1 MNSTISLK
9 ISAAKGC
16 QICRLLFHTFCKQ
29 SPRDVGRCEKLRIAR
44 LHSDSV
50 SVKGFNDAIQ
60 RFEVVGPGHDFRRV
74 QTRPDAE
81 ETYSLISN
89 WLADCV
95 AKHDACQK
103 PKDLIVP
110 RRLIEVTDKLRLTYW
125 NSLPP
130 GETYAALSHCWGSSP
145 GLITTVGNLRL
156 FEIHIDPPSLP
167 RTFRDAI
174 EVTRKLN
181 IKHLW
186 IDALCI
192 IQDSQE
198 DWRAEAAKMGHYYRN
213 AHLTISALDAPDGS
227 TGFLATKRAFPTA
240 RIDDKESWRQS
251 GLSWKDTFRQSP
263 LSRRGWVLQ
272 ERLLSRRVLHYAR
285 DEVLWECMTCS
296 ARERTASFSDKDT
309 GKRIARKHYL
319 GDAASVQIKQ
329 WYDIVCQY
337 SGLDLTVDTDVFAAI
352 GGIARTF
359 RNATGMKYAAG
370 LWWEHLPYGFL
381 WYCESTKLRDGPS
394 VAPSWSW
401 ASRRGPV
408 RMLCQPPAWVLDAT
422 CKRPLQSSVQD
433 AQNYIASIV
442 GFRLEFTD
450 DAVDRGRDIR
460 LRIEAYHARVFCRSS
475 CDTRP
480 PFDDPDL
487 RRIISIYEEFGCR
500 IGTGYLDHIPS
511 EDFKECIAIVLMQ
524 QPEPT
529 WDSGQDTNVT
539 YLMLVEKTENEQD
552 EETYVRIGIGRTVD
566 LLEGCVFEDK
576 WLRATQQRT
585 FLLK

>member
-1 MNSTISLK
+1 MIS
-9 ISAAKGC
+9 
-16 QICRLLFHTFCKQ
+16 
-29 SPRDVGRCEKLRIAR
+29 D
-44 LHSDSV
+44 
-50 SVKGFNDAIQ
+50 
-60 RFEVVGPGHDFRRV
+60 
-74 QTRPDAE
+74 
-81 ETYSLISN
+81 
-89 WLADCV
+89 WLTDCV
-95 AKHDACQK
+95 TTHESCQTT
-103 PKDLIVP
+103 KDLVVP

-130 GETYAALSHCWGSSP
+130 GETYAALSHCWGTSP
-145 GLITTVGNLRL
+145 GLMTTVGNLRL
-156 FEIHIDPPSLP
+156 FEIYIDPPTLP
-167 RTFRDAI
+167 QTFRDAI
-174 EVTRKLN
+174 EVTRRLK
-181 IKHLW
+181 IKYLW

-227 TGFLATKRAFPTA
+227 TGFLTKERVSPTA
-240 RIDDKESWRQS
+240 YIDDRESWRVS

-272 ERLLSRRVLHYAR
+272 ERLLSRRVLHYGR
-285 DEVLWECMTCS
+285 EEVLWECMGCS
-296 ARERTASFSDKDT
+296 ARERTTRFSEEDT
-309 GKRIARKHYL
+309 GKRIIRKHYL
-319 GDAASVQIKQ
+319 GDAASVQIQQ

-337 SGLDLTVDTDVFAAI
+337 SGLDLTFDTDVFAAI

-381 WYCESTKLRDGPS
+381 WYCESTKLRAGSS

-408 RMLCQPPAWVLDAT
+408 KMLCDPPAWVLDAA
-422 CKRPLQSSVQD
+422 CRRPLWPLTKD
-433 AQNYIASIV
+433 ARNYTASIV
-442 GFRLEFTD
+442 GFRLEFSD
-450 DAVDRGRDIR
+450 DAMDRDRDIR
-460 LRIEAYHARVFCRSS
+460 LRVEAYHAKVFFRGS

-487 RRIISIYEEFGCR
+487 RRIISVYEEFGCR

-511 EDFKECIAIVLMQ
+511 ENFRECTAVVLMQ
-524 QPEPT
+524 QLESV
-529 WDSGQDTNVT
+529 WDSQQDVIVT
-539 YLMLVEKTENEQD
+539 YFMLVEKMEEVQG
-552 EETYVRIGIGRTVD
+552 EETYRRIGIGRTVD
-566 LLEGCVFEDK
+566 LLEGNIFDDA
-576 WLRATQQRT
+576 WLRATSQRT